1 MCPQTPPG
9 AWSGALEEA
18 VVGKVHRSEDAAEMS
33 LSRPAP
39 QPSGDPQ
46 NERRRLTFFSLPRQN
61 LTRPWPRTRTE
72 DPWQRKFMGR
82 GMKTLDSDLTRGER
96 TCLRA
101 KGRAMGRWRLRPDG
115 GGGGGWVEVVGWKG
129 GRKLGRDSCGCRK

>member
-46 NERRRLTFFSLPRQN
+46 NERRRLTFFFTTAEPDPAMAKNPHRGPLATQVHGARHEDVG
-61 LTRPWPRTRTE
+61 LGLDARRTDLSACQGE
-72 DPWQRKFMGR
+72 GDG
-82 GMKTLDSDLTRGER
+82 TLAAS
-96 TCLRA
+96 A
-101 KGRAMGRWRLRPDG
+101 
-115 GGGGGWVEVVGWKG
+115 
-129 GRKLGRDSCGCRK
+129 